1 MKKNI
6 IKSLF
11 LIQTQIYCGSLSGNN
26 KNDQCKKTV
35 EDLKKELE
43 GLNIDDND
51 IISFNDFISGGAK
64 FDSSKSKVKFDN
76 NAVVNITKFSEKF
89 KNNIE
94 DLSETHICDD
104 KIEEKLKVFIEKLK
118 DCLSKKLK
126 EGYKLDDNNL
136 KNIYIIV
143 EFKSDVNSISSESIK
158 YISNLQNN
166 MSNFFKKGSN
176 VYILSNF
183 IDLPL
188 NKDKGIYS
196 SKAYD
201 DCKDKTEK
209 NKYLYDKTFIFK
221 DKNNKEATLNVLN
234 NEKSGSNDYYA
245 VINLKDYKDYYVC
258 LKKDN

>member
-26 KNDQCKKTV
+26 KNDQGKKTV

-76 NAVVNITKFSEKF
+76 NAVVNITKFAEKF

-104 KIEEKLKVFIEKLK
+104 KIEEKLK
-118 DCLSKKLK
+118 

-136 KNIYIIV
+136 KNIYIVV

-158 YISNLQNN
+158 YISNLQIN

-245 VINLKDYKDYYVC
+245 VVNLKDYKDYYVC
-258 LKKDN
+258 LKK